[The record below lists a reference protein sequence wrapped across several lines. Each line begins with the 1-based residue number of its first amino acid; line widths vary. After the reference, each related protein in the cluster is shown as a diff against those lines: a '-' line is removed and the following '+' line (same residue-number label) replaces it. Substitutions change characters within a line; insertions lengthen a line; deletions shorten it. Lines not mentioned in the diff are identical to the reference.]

1 MIKYT
6 DIDKMAVLIFVSVGE
21 AANIKKYVSEHELG
35 FSISEEYIEFVPELY
50 KLYDYFL
57 DNDIEYDTFY
67 KKGLM
72 IIDLTTE
79 EPDNAVHNDNKEGER
94 ETFGYGTLFD

>member
-6 DIDKMAVLIFVSVGE
+6 GIDKMAVLISVSVGD
-21 AANIKKYVSEHELG
+21 AANIKKYVSEHDLG
-35 FSISEEYIEFVPELY
+35 FSIQEEYIEFVPELC

-72 IIDLTTE
+72 IIDLTIEETE
-79 EPDNAVHNDNKEGER
+79 YAVHNDNKEVER
-94 ETFGYGTLFD
+94 KTTDYGGIFD